1 MLSKN
6 LEIKYGEA
14 LICLVCTIKN
24 SDKIIFLYFIKNHI
38 GHLTKKKNT
47 IILTPCQKLSDLIKP

>member
-38 GHLTKKKNT
+38 GHLTKKKYYNFNT
-47 IILTPCQKLSDLIKP
+47 MSKAFKLD